1 LALKLVVDPSL
12 GKLARWLRLLGFDT
26 HYVSHL
32 SIKECLVHC
41 SEQQRTFITL
51 SKRALRD
58 AGEYS
63 CTVIQIDGSTIVEQL
78 NELLGYMQLPAL
90 NIEKSRCSLCNGEL
104 SPKPV
109 ESMQHLVPKGSLL
122 RFSQYYQCNNCNQP
136 YWEGSHWQKI
146 RKTLQAIAKPDNAN

>member
-1 LALKLVVDPSL
+1 MLKLIVDPSL

-26 HYVSHL
+26 HYFAHL
-32 SIKECLVHC
+32 SIKECLVHS

-51 SKRALRD
+51 SKRALQA
-58 AGEYS
+58 AGEYP
-63 CTVIQIDGSTIVEQL
+63 CTVIQINGRTILEQL
-78 NELLGYMQLPAL
+78 NELLGYLRFPAL

-104 SPKPV
+104 SPKSA

-122 RFSQYYQCNNCNQP
+122 RFSHYYQCDNCNQP

-146 RKTLQAIAKPDNAN
+146 RKTLQAITKPDNAN